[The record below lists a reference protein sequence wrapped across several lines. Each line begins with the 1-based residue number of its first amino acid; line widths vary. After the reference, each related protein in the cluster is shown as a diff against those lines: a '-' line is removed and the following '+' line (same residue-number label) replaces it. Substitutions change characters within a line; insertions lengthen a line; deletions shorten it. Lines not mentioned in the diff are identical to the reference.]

1 MKTTSPRVRLSFV
14 LQPHIVKF
22 IKHEETPRLLIL
34 IMEFVPSG
42 DLSAFISTGYA
53 LPEFSCQRIAWQIC
67 SALEYLHKRNITHRD
82 IKPENILIA
91 SREPLNV
98 KLSDFGLSK
107 QITSDDA
114 NLQTF
119 CGTILYCA
127 PEVYP
132 GYDGYKSGK
141 AVKRRR
147 QSDR

>member
-1 MKTTSPRVRLSFV
+1 M
-14 LQPHIVKF
+14 QPHIVKF
-22 IKHEETPRLLIL
+22 IKHEETSRLLIL
-34 IMEFVPSG
+34 IMEYVKYG
-42 DLSAFISTGYA
+42 DLSAIISSGSA
-53 LPEFSCQRIAWQIC
+53 LPEFQCQRIARQIC

-127 PEVYP
+127 PEIYP
-132 GYDGYKSGK
+132 GYDAYRNGK
-141 AVKRRR
+141 AAKRRR
-147 QSDR
+147 HSDK